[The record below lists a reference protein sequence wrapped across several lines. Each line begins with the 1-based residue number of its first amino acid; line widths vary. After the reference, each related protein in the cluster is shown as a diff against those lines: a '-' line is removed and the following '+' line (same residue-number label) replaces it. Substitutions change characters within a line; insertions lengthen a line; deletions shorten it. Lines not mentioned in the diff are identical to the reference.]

1 MTEGRERPATHP
13 RRIGSVAPPPASAV
27 LDTAHLGDIE
37 GAFGRISVGE
47 TEHARTWK
55 TRLLTLLAIVGPGII
70 VMVGDND
77 AGGVATYAQAGQNYG
92 YSLLWVLVLLVP
104 VLIVNQEMVVRL
116 GAVTG
121 VGHARLINERF
132 GRGWGWFS
140 VGDLFLLNFLTIVT
154 EFIGISLAAQYIGI
168 SKYVV
173 VPVSAV
179 ALVAIMASGSFR
191 RWERAMFVFIAVTLL
206 QIPMLLMSHP
216 QWGHAAKSLVMPSIS
231 GGVSSDAV
239 LLIIAIVGTTV
250 APWQLFFQQSNVVD
264 KRITPRFIGYERADT
279 VLGAFVVVIGA
290 AALVMTGEWA
300 ARSTNTVGGFIDA
313 GATAHLLGE
322 HTGTL
327 GSIFA
332 IVLMDAS
339 IIGAAAVT
347 LATSYAFGDVFG
359 LKHSL
364 HRGFADAKQFYLSY
378 TAMVALAAAIVLIP
392 GAPLGLITTAVQAL
406 AGLLLP
412 SASVFL
418 LLLCNDREVLGPWV
432 NRSWLNWVAGL
443 IVGTLLLLSGIL
455 MATTLFPSLDVV
467 TVAGYLAL
475 SLVVLAA
482 AAAPALRWLTRRQ
495 PAPPAARLPVRGV
508 DRNAWRMPPL
518 TLLEPVTWSA
528 GTRLAM
534 IALRAYLVIGA
545 AAIGGQGNTTQPLS
559 CSLTGHLA
567 VPLETLWI
575 AHRVVKD
582 EPRGLPGIFL
592 AQRVGQPVPRRLG
605 GKDGDMLVADLGG
618 HAGKVPGLLLL
629 TNPGGC
635 ALEPGLVPD
644 ERVVGCA
651 AVEGHAGPHHF
662 PLLVTLF
669 VAVADDGHHRHD
681 HRKVR
686 RRPSR
691 LSRSFGDVRQD
702 VPGDIARLA
711 DRMHVHP
718 VGHFARHPQ
727 HPRIDRCDID
737 FRIWRLDGTRAPLR
751 GDEIEVVEVA
761 VVIERPGSKRREAR
775 LDGEQ
780 VVAQPRTRPLERDA
794 VAPDDVGAHLGA
806 QTQPEIPASCLL
818 KLPGRGR
825 RDERTAREG
834 HRDPRGQLEAGSGL
848 RRHGGV
854 QVGRT
859 ARLGE
864 QQTGEPRGLR
874 TPGQVA
880 DLVERLRDRHR
891 VDVHG
896 PEPIRPLLGHHR
908 TVLAR

>member
-1 MTEGRERPATHP
+1 MTPAREETGRPVAAAVEVGTGEP
-13 RRIGSVAPPPASAV
+13 VAPGRSAV
-27 LDTAHLGDIE
+27 LDSAHLGDIE

-154 EFIGISLAAQYIGI
+154 EFIGITLAAQYIGV

-179 ALVAIMASGSFR
+179 ALIAIMASGSFR

-216 QWGHAAKSLVMPSIS
+216 QWGQAAKSFVIPRIS

-239 LLIIAIVGTTV
+239 LLVIAIVGTTV

-300 ARSTNTVGGFIDA
+300 ARSTNTVGGFTDA

-322 HTGTL
+322 HRGAL
-327 GSIFA
+327 GWIFA

-378 TAMVALAAAIVLIP
+378 TAMVAVAAAIVLIP

-432 NRSWLNWVAGL
+432 NRPWLNWVAGL
-443 IVGTLLLLSGIL
+443 IVGTLLVLSGIL
-455 MATTLFPSLDVV
+455 MATTLFRDLNVV
-467 TVAGYLAL
+467 AVAGYLAGA
-475 SLVVLAA
+475 LVVVVVAA
-482 AAAPALRWLTRRQ
+482 IPVLRWMARRQ
-495 PAPPAARLPVRGV
+495 PAPAGPRLPARGV
-508 DRNAWRMPPL
+508 DRNTWRMPPL
-518 TLLEPVTWSA
+518 TLLEPVVWSP
-528 GTRLAM
+528 GTRLGM
-534 IALRAYLVIGA
+534 IALRAYLVVGA
-545 AAIGGQGNTTQPLS
+545 L
-559 CSLTGHLA
+559 LL
-567 VPLETLWI
+567 
-575 AHRVVKD
+575 VVKA
-582 EPRGLPGIFL
+582 I
-592 AQRVGQPVPRRLG
+592 Q
-605 GKDGDMLVADLGG
+605 
-618 HAGKVPGLLLL
+618 
-629 TNPGGC
+629 
-635 ALEPGLVPD
+635 
-644 ERVVGCA
+644 
-651 AVEGHAGPHHF
+651 
-662 PLLVTLF
+662 
-669 VAVADDGHHRHD
+669 
-681 HRKVR
+681 
-686 RRPSR
+686 
-691 LSRSFGDVRQD
+691 LSN
-702 VPGDIARLA
+702 
-711 DRMHVHP
+711 
-718 VGHFARHPQ
+718 
-727 HPRIDRCDID
+727 
-737 FRIWRLDGTRAPLR
+737 
-751 GDEIEVVEVA
+751 
-761 VVIERPGSKRREAR
+761 
-775 LDGEQ
+775 
-780 VVAQPRTRPLERDA
+780 
-794 VAPDDVGAHLGA
+794 
-806 QTQPEIPASCLL
+806 
-818 KLPGRGR
+818 
-825 RDERTAREG
+825 
-834 HRDPRGQLEAGSGL
+834 
-848 RRHGGV
+848 
-854 QVGRT
+854 
-859 ARLGE
+859 
-864 QQTGEPRGLR
+864 
-874 TPGQVA
+874 
-880 DLVERLRDRHR
+880 
-891 VDVHG
+891 
-896 PEPIRPLLGHHR
+896 
-908 TVLAR
+908 